1 MSIPLYII
9 TGFLGS
15 GKTTLLKRIVEHY
28 ADTLKIG
35 VVQNEFAALN
45 VDAAELR
52 HTGKAFSL
60 LEVNRG
66 SVFCVCRVA
75 DFKTGL
81 SQFVD
86 EFNLNA
92 VFLEASGLS
101 DPIAVVEI
109 LQAPELIGR
118 VFLGKMWCIVDA
130 SSFLQMERVNVRL
143 THQVRVADV
152 VVVNKIDK
160 TDQAKI
166 DEVLHRVREMN
177 PFAEVLQTSYCNEN
191 IELDS
196 IDLPVAVQQKT
207 ELAHFEPQGRPEI
220 GTAVIKSTRK
230 LSRES
235 LNVFLNEFLADV
247 YRLKGHAQL
256 NDGTAVKIQS
266 TLGDLYI
273 TEIQSYVGPTEIIAI
288 GPDINA
294 KPFSKR
300 FREMAE

>member
-15 GKTTLLKRIVEHY
+15 GKTTLLKRIVENY

-45 VDAAELR
+45 VDATELR

-86 EFNLNA
+86 EFDLDA

-109 LQAPELIGR
+109 LQAPELRGR
-118 VFLGKMWCIVDA
+118 VFLGKIWCIVDA
-130 SSFLQMERVNVRL
+130 STFLQMEQVNVRL
-143 THQVRVADV
+143 AHQVRVADV
-152 VVVNKIDK
+152 VLVNKIDK
-160 TDQAKI
+160 ADPLSIETI
-166 DEVLHRVREMN
+166 INRVQEIN
-177 PFAEVLQTSYCNEN
+177 PLAEVVQTSYCEKD
-191 IELDS
+191 IKLDS
-196 IDLPVAVQQKT
+196 IDLPVAVQQNT
-207 ELAHFEPQGRPEI
+207 ESAQIGRAH
-220 GTAVIKSTRK
+220 V
-230 LSRES
+230 
-235 LNVFLNEFLADV
+235 
-247 YRLKGHAQL
+247 
-256 NDGTAVKIQS
+256 
-266 TLGDLYI
+266 
-273 TEIQSYVGPTEIIAI
+273 
-288 GPDINA
+288 
-294 KPFSKR
+294 
-300 FREMAE
+300 